1 MGKDYFHI
9 GGVLVHSDVVEV
21 KFACDLNQCK
31 GACCTMP
38 SELGAP
44 VSKPELGAIDEVLPE
59 VKGYLPRE
67 HVLEI
72 EEKGFWESKGGAYR
86 IRCLNRRE
94 CVFVYYEGDI
104 ARCGIE
110 RAYREGT
117 IDFVKPL
124 SCHLFPIK
132 MSIRDTPVLSFEYY
146 HECSAAM
153 VKGRQEGILLVD
165 FCREAL
171 IRAFGEQWLQQL
183 TRVVAG

>member
-1 MGKDYFHI
+1 
-9 GGVLVHSDVVEV
+9 
-21 KFACDLNQCK
+21 
-31 GACCTMP
+31 
-38 SELGAP
+38 
-44 VSKPELGAIDEVLPE
+44 
-59 VKGYLPRE
+59 
-67 HVLEI
+67 
-72 EEKGFWESKGGAYR
+72 
-86 IRCLNRRE
+86 
-94 CVFVYYEGDI
+94 VFVYYEGDI

-132 MSIRDTPVLSFEYY
+132 LSVRDKPVLSFEYY

-165 FCREAL
+165 FCRDAL

-183 TRVVAG
+183 TREVTG